1 MEWVFLIV
9 LVGAL
14 TYVGVEAMKHFMPSW
29 YDKQQGDSRHYL
41 HERMDVLLNEVK
53 KLTGGK

>member
-1 MEWVFLIV
+1 MEWIFLIV

-14 TYVGVEAMKHFMPSW
+14 TYVGVEAMKHFTPSW
-29 YDKQQGDSRHYL
+29 YDKQQGDSRGYL
-41 HERMDVLLNEVK
+41 HERMDDLMAEIK